1 MSKHTPAEWSVI
13 PQGDGSLLVARRF
26 ETGKQMNPLG
36 LRLIAHVLT
45 RGNSIE
51 QDKANARLIAAAPDL
66 LEALQAVLKAVRR
79 TASTPTTVA
88 EAERQLDEI
97 RAARELADAAIAKA
111 TGEEA

>member
-51 QDKANARLIAAAPDL
+51 QDKANARLIAAAPNL
-66 LEALQAVLKAVRR
+66 LESLRGLLSA
-79 TASTPTTVA
+79 
-88 EAERQLDEI
+88 LDEDC
-97 RAARELADAAIAKA
+97 RDTMRWDDLMFNARAAIAKA
-111 TGEEA
+111 TGEKA